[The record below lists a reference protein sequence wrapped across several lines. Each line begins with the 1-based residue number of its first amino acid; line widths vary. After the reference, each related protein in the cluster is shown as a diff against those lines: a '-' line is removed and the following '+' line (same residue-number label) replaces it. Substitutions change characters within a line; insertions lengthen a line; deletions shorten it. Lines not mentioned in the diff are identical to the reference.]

1 MSCIFL
7 VSLIAIREIRE
18 RVFSPAYILF
28 GLALPLFAGGSILS
42 LLIDQFEE
50 RTDALQSSSELFGV
64 IIQIGFFLS
73 IIFASTLIVGGT
85 TEEKIGRIIEVLL
98 VPLRPSELLAG
109 KVLGLGILGLAPLVL
124 IAISGTVALVGSQ
137 HDLIDVV
144 TIPSLGSI
152 IFWLILGYFFFAI
165 GYSAVGAL
173 VVRPEEVSLSIMPM
187 AVLSVGGLVC
197 ASVATQNPQSIVTV
211 ITSYVPPAAP
221 FVVPQR
227 VLAGTISVWEHLF
240 TNIVMIAAVIVMFR
254 VGSRVY
260 SGGLLHFN
268 NRTKIREAYRL
279 AELDQKG

>member
-64 IIQIGFFLS
+64 IIQVGFFLS

-124 IAISGTVALVGSQ
+124 VAISGTVALIGSQ
-137 HDLIDVV
+137 HDLLDVV

-152 IFWLILGYFFFAI
+152 MFWLILGYFFFAI

-173 VVRPEEVSLSIMPM
+173 VARPEEVSLSIMPM

-240 TNIVMIAAVIVMFR
+240 TNIVMIAAIIVMFR

-260 SGGLLHFN
+260 SGGLLRFN
-268 NRTKIREAYRL
+268 NRTRIREAYRL